1 MTKEH
6 RKPSVAGFKKM
17 VTRHLSSNHT
27 IVTGSLLISDFDA
40 IGVWQEP
47 SASTLDLRLEERN
60 LYRWKESW
68 LYFYRLPYSAL
79 YCAIYFHG
87 WEKGFTVY
95 AVRQTPWAQPG
106 GEHNLRIIRAGNYQ
120 ELRKVM
126 MTLDRNYKKGP
137 LYGDGSRFYQILILS
152 TAVCLGFAHVG
163 YAADRLLLN
172 IYRGQFFTHLS
183 FNIVQSILVGLI
195 LIVVGFYYLQLSTK
209 ILWENMKIAGYGKED
224 FEVAR
229 NKKRKYV
236 GYITFGFTLGH
247 GLVFSLMHFHTTR
260 ILLIIREPFQAL
272 LVPLGLA
279 IYSIVLIYRSIKF
292 EQTHR

>member
-1 MTKEH
+1 MTKEQ

-17 VTRHLSSNHT
+17 VTHHLSSNHT

-60 LYRWKESW
+60 LYRWKEAW

-87 WEKGFTVY
+87 WEEGFTVY

-126 MTLDRNYKKGP
+126 ITLDRNYKKGP

-152 TAVCLGFAHVG
+152 LAVCLGFAHVG

-172 IYRGQFFTHLS
+172 IYL
-183 FNIVQSILVGLI
+183 
-195 LIVVGFYYLQLSTK
+195 
-209 ILWENMKIAGYGKED
+209 
-224 FEVAR
+224 
-229 NKKRKYV
+229 
-236 GYITFGFTLGH
+236 
-247 GLVFSLMHFHTTR
+247 
-260 ILLIIREPFQAL
+260 
-272 LVPLGLA
+272 
-279 IYSIVLIYRSIKF
+279 
-292 EQTHR
+292 